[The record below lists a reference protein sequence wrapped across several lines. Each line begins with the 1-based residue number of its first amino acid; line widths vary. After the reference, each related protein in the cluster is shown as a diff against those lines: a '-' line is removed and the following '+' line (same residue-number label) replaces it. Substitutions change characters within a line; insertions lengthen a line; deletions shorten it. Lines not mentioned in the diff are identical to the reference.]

1 MQLIRILLV
10 AVSAAVLLSG
20 ASVICGSSKQDR
32 ARAIRFFVATLGAAV
47 WTLAI
52 TVFMSLP
59 PEAGAV
65 APAVVIGI
73 IGGIT
78 LCDVSLLAYLGWEH
92 KSGKVATVLFA
103 LVGVVLVGIL
113 ALHPEVFYT
122 DITLDHEFNRI
133 TITKGW
139 YYVALIVYFF
149 LISITFSSYLQR
161 RIKSVKNPGLKTGLK
176 VFYVGLSVGGI
187 LALIFNLVLLSAQ
200 PQLTWIGP
208 MATSIS
214 ILSFYYSVVRYR
226 TITLSSGW
234 MRTMSYVILVTT
246 GVIIYAL
253 LFYAMFTALFKI
265 PNPSPAILLLNGVT
279 AAILLLAMP
288 ALSEIVTYMHA
299 ITAVDEI
306 DLGYIVKKLE
316 KTSGK
321 NFDLREIARFLA
333 DSMHYADVILIVNGH
348 VYSANAVNRMTI
360 PEADQIIKA
369 KRKEG
374 RVWILPEELKDE
386 TVSRKREISRIGV
399 LTDKRGREMGKV
411 VFGKK
416 LHRLELSRRDLIKYE
431 TVVNELAAVIE
442 ENKVK

>member
-1 MQLIRILLV
+1 
-10 AVSAAVLLSG
+10 
-20 ASVICGSSKQDR
+20 
-32 ARAIRFFVATLGAAV
+32 
-47 WTLAI
+47 
-52 TVFMSLP
+52 
-59 PEAGAV
+59 
-65 APAVVIGI
+65 
-73 IGGIT
+73 
-78 LCDVSLLAYLGWEH
+78 
-92 KSGKVATVLFA
+92 
-103 LVGVVLVGIL
+103 
-113 ALHPEVFYT
+113 
-122 DITLDHEFNRI
+122 
-133 TITKGW
+133 
-139 YYVALIVYFF
+139 
-149 LISITFSSYLQR
+149 
-161 RIKSVKNPGLKTGLK
+161 
-176 VFYVGLSVGGI
+176 
-187 LALIFNLVLLSAQ
+187 
-200 PQLTWIGP
+200 
-208 MATSIS
+208 
-214 ILSFYYSVVRYR
+214 
-226 TITLSSGW
+226 
-234 MRTMSYVILVTT
+234 MSYVILVTT